1 MGQKK
6 ITDIGTSFIR
16 QRHGRI
22 EQKGCS
28 NKQNKT
34 FHIPPLSKILLPVCL
49 FLMRKKMPVNAKA
62 PAMRKHD
69 WGNEGCDII
78 AKGYKRVRLWEPR
91 EAGVARYDQRL

>member
-1 MGQKK
+1 
-6 ITDIGTSFIR
+6 
-16 QRHGRI
+16 
-22 EQKGCS
+22 
-28 NKQNKT
+28 
-34 FHIPPLSKILLPVCL
+34 
-49 FLMRKKMPVNAKA
+49 MRKKMPVNAKA

>member
-1 MGQKK
+1 MIFTKEGNTENSKENPP
-6 ITDIGTSFIR
+6 D
-16 QRHGRI
+16 
-22 EQKGCS
+22 
-28 NKQNKT
+28 KQQPRT
-34 FHIPPLSKILLPVCL
+34 YSPFSHIPPYQKFYYEFAL